1 MNETYQREKR
11 ARTFAQSIRD
21 TWSGPLSS
29 NQKEQLG
36 KRILDEVD
44 GAPDR
49 DSLES
54 IIIAALREK
63 NIDPDDLGIEWSLD
77 GD

>member
-11 ARTFAQSIRD
+11 ARAFAQYIRD
-21 TWSGPLSS
+21 TWSGPLSRDE
-29 NQKEQLG
+29 KKQLG
-36 KRILDEVD
+36 EKIRDEVD

-54 IIIAALREK
+54 IIIGALREK
-63 NIDPDDLGIEWSLD
+63 DIDPDELGVRWSLD
-77 GD
+77 